1 MLHDSFIR
9 IVQKDVSHRKDNE
22 CFEMVPWLKGHCP
35 LFANV
40 PQEIVADVIRHCEFE
55 RRHKNDVLIKQGES
69 GDKLYI
75 ILKGQVSIYVI
86 TDQKDTPRDVLA
98 QVDAVCSKH
107 DLERENLGQYVWSAG
122 EGKSFGE
129 VALLKEDCIRTATV
143 VADNETD
150 LVVID
155 RALYNRSVRDVLERE
170 YTQKNEFVD
179 TNLLFKNW
187 PARQKKLLVVALKKE
202 TAKYGSQVIRQGG
215 PADHMYFLLSGE
227 IEITCD
233 QSQFKGQFEE
243 QWRDMETLLPGLLP
257 RGHNHTETPLEALK
271 RKKSHHKLIQMC
283 LLGTNEIIGA
293 IDILLGLPTYLDNA
307 MVTREAEVLVLS
319 RENYSRLFTKKA
331 AQATVATLRERLT
344 MRLYL
349 YIHRSEGLVPP
360 VQSPFLKYLTF
371 LLHDENAV
379 MELRRMKRKEIEEKR
394 GLRHARDEE
403 DTHMSSKEAE
413 RMSGMLKM
421 LDIKPGDRQNKRL
434 PSMESSQRVIN
445 EIDAGLKGWVER
457 SRGDSPH
464 LERRDGEADGVRKR
478 HMTFH
483 GPLFIRSKTDFLRPN
498 IRNTKHLSRS
508 KTPTDPY

>member
-1 MLHDSFIR
+1 MIR
-9 IVQKDVSHRKDNE
+9 
-22 CFEMVPWLKGHCP
+22 
-35 LFANV
+35 LFASFRRMCRIEKTTSV
-40 PQEIVADVIRHCEFE
+40 LRWSLGLRDIAHCSQTYPK
-55 RRHKNDVLIKQGES
+55 RSSPTSYVTASLNDVTRMTSSL
-69 GDKLYI
+69 
-75 ILKGQVSIYVI
+75 
-86 TDQKDTPRDVLA
+86 
-98 QVDAVCSKH
+98 SKARA
-107 DLERENLGQYVWSAG
+107 ETS

-215 PADHMYFLLSGE
+215 PADHMYFLL
-227 IEITCD
+227 
-233 QSQFKGQFEE
+233 
-243 QWRDMETLLPGLLP
+243 

-413 RMSGMLKM
+413 RIQETVKTNACRPWRVHSALSMKSMLGLRVGWSVAAETRRTWSDGMGRLMASG
-421 LDIKPGDRQNKRL
+421 N
-434 PSMESSQRVIN
+434 VI
-445 EIDAGLKGWVER
+445 
-457 SRGDSPH
+457 
-464 LERRDGEADGVRKR
+464 
-478 HMTFH
+478 
-483 GPLFIRSKTDFLRPN
+483 
-498 IRNTKHLSRS
+498 
-508 KTPTDPY
+508 